1 MSFAIIRTKKLK
13 SFGAVVRSGKHTFR
27 EQPTPNAD
35 AAMTPK
41 NKIVGATSAESLKAR
56 LRDRLPDKIKGR
68 SVLCIEYL
76 ITASPDAFKR
86 HGGLLD
92 EMGDGYFNDA
102 LKWLQQRHGKE
113 NVIASAVHLDE
124 TTPHM
129 VAYVVPMT
137 SDNRLSCR
145 DFLGG
150 KEKMKKLQTDFHA
163 ACGKKRGLDRGIEGS
178 TAKHQDIKK
187 FYAALSSV
195 GAVPK
200 LEARDYAAAAAGI
213 KTAAWRRAQAVAEAN
228 AKGISAVPAMKK
240 AQGQRGKFLAQKTAE
255 LDDRMQAIK
264 HRQILL
270 REAEEELLKRA
281 KALSQREHQVRIDA
295 DKIHLVEAERDALER
310 RLEIIEEREDRQNMA
325 PVRGRKYDGDYH
337 SPYQS

>member
-13 SFGAVVRSGKHTFR
+13 SFGAVLRSGKHTFR

-41 NKIVGATSAESLKAR
+41 NKIVGAASAEDLNAR
-56 LRDRLPDKIKGR
+56 LRERLPDKIKGR

-76 ITASPDAFKR
+76 ITASPEAFKR
-86 HGGLLD
+86 HGGSLD

-102 LKWLQQRHGKE
+102 LKWLQQRHGRE
-113 NVIASAVHLDE
+113 NVIASTVHLDE

-150 KEKMKKLQTDFHA
+150 REKMKQLQTDFHA
-163 ACGKKRGLDRGIEGS
+163 ACGKKRGLGRGIEGS

-187 FYAALSSV
+187 FYAALSSA
-195 GAVPK
+195 GAAPK
-200 LEARDYAAAAAGI
+200 LKAKDYAAAAAGI
-213 KTAAWRRAQAVAEAN
+213 KTAAWRRAQAIAEAN
-228 AKGISAVPAMKK
+228 AMGISAVPAMKK

-255 LDDRMQAIK
+255 LEERMQSIN

-281 KALSQREHQVRIDA
+281 EALSEREYQLRVDA
-295 DKIHLVEAERDALER
+295 DKIHAVEAERDALER
-310 RLEIIEEREDRQNMA
+310 RLEMIEEREARQTMA
-325 PVRGRKYDGDYH
+325 PVRGRKYDDNDH
-337 SPYQS
+337 TPYQS